1 MAKTG
6 EQDKDGPSSL
16 QGSEYMIYFILRAD
30 IIQPDYQISFKRRVN
45 NVTICLWLKHRK
57 INMEGFQPR
66 GGGYSHTL
74 PIRVCAAQRG
84 RDFDAPDLEWGIHFR
99 GVFYNGV

>member
-6 EQDKDGPSSL
+6 EQDKDGPFSL

-45 NVTICLWLKHRK
+45 NVTVCLWLKHRK
-57 INMEGFQPR
+57 VNMEGFQPL
-66 GGGYSHTL
+66 GGLL
-74 PIRVCAAQRG
+74 PYITYTGMCRPWG
-84 RDFDAPDLEWGIHFR
+84 RDFDAPDLERGIHFR
-99 GVFYNGV
+99 GVF